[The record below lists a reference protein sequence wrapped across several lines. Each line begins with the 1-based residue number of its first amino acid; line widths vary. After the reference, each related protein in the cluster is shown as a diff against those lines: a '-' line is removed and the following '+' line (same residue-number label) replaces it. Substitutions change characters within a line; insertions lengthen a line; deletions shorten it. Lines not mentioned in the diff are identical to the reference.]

1 MEKIKV
7 KIECPIC
14 KKIHEAE
21 IHSVI
26 DIRKEPEMKDRLM
39 KEDIFGFQCPE
50 CGFYSDLHYD
60 VLYADPEAK
69 LFIYLSDSPRPSSG
83 GVSEQAQGIDA
94 GGQKEWE
101 RIREKAAQKAAG
113 CSEEGAV
120 PQDAVFRL
128 VFTLED
134 MKEKIRIFDHG
145 LDDRIVEI
153 FKGFSLSQFDY
164 SENYYVTDIRY
175 DLIDGKEFFR
185 IRVSDGTEQY
195 VLDFNGGYEQILNE
209 YIEKIPPMRGS
220 VPVCVDLDNAAAL
233 VREGL

>member
-1 MEKIKV
+1 
-7 KIECPIC
+7 
-14 KKIHEAE
+14 
-21 IHSVI
+21 
-26 DIRKEPEMKDRLM
+26 
-39 KEDIFGFQCPE
+39 
-50 CGFYSDLHYD
+50 
-60 VLYADPEAK
+60 
-69 LFIYLSDSPRPSSG
+69 
-83 GVSEQAQGIDA
+83 
-94 GGQKEWE
+94 
-101 RIREKAAQKAAG
+101 
-113 CSEEGAV
+113 
-120 PQDAVFRL
+120 
-128 VFTLED
+128 

-220 VPVCVDLDNAAAL
+220 VPVSVDLDYAAAL